1 LTVTIRDIVEAVGA
15 EVMCGEDLLGREPQC
30 VIASDL
36 VSDILCCREE
46 GPFLI
51 TGLAKIQILR
61 AADMLDLVGI
71 CFVRGKTPEAEIV
84 DSARELGLPVICT
97 SKTMYET
104 CGLVFK
110 LGARSGVYIPPRE
123 AQ

>member
-1 LTVTIRDIVEAVGA
+1 LTVTIRDIVEAVDA
-15 EVMCGEDLLGREPQC
+15 EVVCGGDLLDREPQC

-71 CFVRGKTPEAEIV
+71 CFVRGKTPEEEIV
-84 DSARELGLPVICT
+84 DSACQLGLPVICT

-110 LGARSGVYIPPRE
+110 LGVPSGVYVPPSG
-123 AQ
+123 AK